1 MKKFGFIFV
10 AAFVWLLFLVGVQ
23 YFIQASLTFHSPAIL
38 FYGVAFFVGLAG
50 IVSIYNS
57 VFYNDEIEDIFV
69 WVSWII
75 PIVIFVLI
83 VLFGLTGSTIF
94 NAKRYSTII
103 EIQEGV
109 FAEEIPNADSV
120 AIMDQETARV
130 IGSRVMGE
138 IDDVSQYNIS
148 GEYNMIVYQGETYR
162 VSPLEYASEIK
173 ALDHIGVSGY
183 VLVNCTTQ
191 EAKLVKLDGK
201 MMYTPSS
208 VFSYDLTRHIR
219 KSYPSALL
227 GKAQFEID
235 EEGKPFYIV
244 PIYKT
249 TIGLYGGKVLDKVLV
264 VNTIDGKIDEY
275 SRDNIPDWIEH
286 ADSIDHLAEITS
298 DNLKYKDGFW
308 NSFISQKNVKTLSYN
323 YRSSEGGFKGYSSV
337 RTNNGIE
344 YFTGVTSVNAD
355 ESILGFMFMNPK
367 SGKVTMYNCVG
378 AEESSAMESAEALV
392 QNYGYK
398 ASYPFIVNVN
408 GIETYLVALKDKTGT
423 NKSYSLVN
431 VKNYTISTQ
440 ASTKEEA
447 IMQYINIMDKI
458 DISNSNTTSEIEV
471 VNEKVTGKI
480 IAIYNVSEEGTTYF
494 YYTLEGHDELF
505 VSSIL
510 NDRNQVKLKIGDT
523 ITVDGS
529 MKDGYYLVKSIE

>member
-83 VLFGLTGSTIF
+83 ALFGLTGSTIF

-275 SRDNIPDWIEH
+275 
-286 ADSIDHLAEITS
+286 
-298 DNLKYKDGFW
+298 
-308 NSFISQKNVKTLSYN
+308 
-323 YRSSEGGFKGYSSV
+323 
-337 RTNNGIE
+337 
-344 YFTGVTSVNAD
+344 
-355 ESILGFMFMNPK
+355 
-367 SGKVTMYNCVG
+367 
-378 AEESSAMESAEALV
+378 
-392 QNYGYK
+392 
-398 ASYPFIVNVN
+398 
-408 GIETYLVALKDKTGT
+408 
-423 NKSYSLVN
+423 
-431 VKNYTISTQ
+431 
-440 ASTKEEA
+440 
-447 IMQYINIMDKI
+447 
-458 DISNSNTTSEIEV
+458 
-471 VNEKVTGKI
+471 
-480 IAIYNVSEEGTTYF
+480 
-494 YYTLEGHDELF
+494 
-505 VSSIL
+505 
-510 NDRNQVKLKIGDT
+510 
-523 ITVDGS
+523 
-529 MKDGYYLVKSIE
+529 